1 MPFDRQIL
9 QHLSSAERDRFE
21 RTTNEILIESFIF
34 TADRDYLIARFA
46 FFQKQSHLFLWSAA
60 QAIEK
65 YLKANISLLAGKPI
79 TTTHRLGNLASE
91 LRKSHPERLAVAL
104 TIPDG
109 WSEVGV
115 AGWTTLRL
123 DEFLGRLEE
132 CGSPDVRYDQVR
144 LTICLQDLVYLDRLA
159 FSLRDRIV
167 SESVVESESVSDFL
181 RKCFFDFNVAFAP
194 PGYIHPEMEG
204 LTLHHATVSTLE
216 AALNGI
222 YGHSMLYREWAE
234 KVLCVPSK
242 KLMRLL
248 NRKS

>member
-1 MPFDRQIL
+1 MSFDRKKL
-9 QHLSSAERDRFE
+9 QYFSSAERDRFE

-34 TADRDYLIARFA
+34 TADRDYLTARFA

-79 TTTHRLGNLASE
+79 TTTHSLKNLASE
-91 LRKSHPERLAVAL
+91 LRESHPERLDFLL

-109 WSEVGV
+109 WSELGV
-115 AGWTTLRL
+115 TGWPELGV

-144 LTICLQDLVYLDRLA
+144 LAIRLQYLVYLDRLI
-159 FSLRDRIV
+159 FSLRDRIIT
-167 SESVVESESVSDFL
+167 ESVVESERISDLL

-194 PGYIHPEMEG
+194 PGYSHPEMNG
-204 LTLHHATVSTLE
+204 ITLHHATTSTLE
-216 AALNGI
+216 AALNGV
-222 YGHSMLYREWAE
+222 YGHSTLYREWAE
-234 KVLCVPSK
+234 TVLHLPSK
-242 KLMRLL
+242 KIARLL
-248 NRKS
+248 NRES